1 MSIYPEHV
9 MPDLEPGIQGNKL
22 EQEALE
28 CPGKPG
34 NGNLDVEARNPHMGY
49 ARNAG
54 RMSCVIGS

>member
-1 MSIYPEHV
+1 